1 MRLVL
6 AAAVAALLSAPV
18 TAHAAPAPATASQTA
33 VPAWKTYAYRD
44 LHYGADF
51 PAEPA
56 RSEEIVKPGPD
67 QSSLQSTF
75 VVAQLGS
82 SVFGVTTTDYS
93 SATIVPDPAKL
104 ADHALN
110 GVTSE
115 RTVMKTSSFEVPGG
129 AGREAVAS
137 GGGLV
142 VRVRIY
148 AVNKRLYIVM
158 AGTLDTAHPHVL
170 DGGDA
175 ERFFASFK
183 PTP

>member
-6 AAAVAALLSAPV
+6 AATVAALLSGAAP
-18 TAHAAPAPATASQTA
+18 AQAAPAPATAAQA
-33 VPAWKTYAYRD
+33 PAPAWKTYAYPD
-44 LHYGADF
+44 LHYAADF

-56 RSEEIVKPGPD
+56 RTEEIVKPGSD

-75 VVAQLGS
+75 VAAQLGS
-82 SVFGVTTTDYS
+82 SVYGVTTTDYS
-93 SATIVPDPAKL
+93 SATIAPEAAKL
-104 ADHALN
+104 ADHAITGAL
-110 GVTSE
+110 SE
-115 RTVMKTSSFEVPGG
+115 RTVLKTSSFEVPGG
-129 AGREAVAS
+129 AGREAVAI
-137 GGGLV
+137 GNGLA
-142 VRVRIY
+142 VRVRVY